1 MGMGLKSWNP
11 GFERLGLG
19 INSYTREWALSSE
32 FPDLKDCDWGFKSY
46 PREWEWDL
54 SPGIPNLKDWDWE
67 LTPILGNGN
76 GT

>member
-1 MGMGLKSWNP
+1 MEMGLKSWNP

-19 INSYTREWALSSE
+19 I
-32 FPDLKDCDWGFKSY
+32 KSY
-46 PREWEWDL
+46 PKEWEWDL
-54 SPGIPNLKDWDWE
+54 SPEFPKLKDCDWE